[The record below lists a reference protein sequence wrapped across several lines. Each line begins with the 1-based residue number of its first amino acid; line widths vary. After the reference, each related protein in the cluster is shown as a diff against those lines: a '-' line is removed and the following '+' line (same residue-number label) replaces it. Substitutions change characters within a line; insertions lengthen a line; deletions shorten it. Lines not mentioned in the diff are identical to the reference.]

1 VDSHPEVIRQ
11 KVAIILEHFVNKG
24 SKEILGKAR
33 GMVVVRS
40 RKHCVL
46 FQQEMKKQMKDK
58 NLPYSCLVAF
68 SGEIQHNG
76 RENTESL
83 LNQENGMEGND
94 IPSSFKDPRYRL
106 LIVSSK
112 FQTGFDEPL
121 LYAMYVD
128 KKLGGVQCVQTL
140 TRLNRTKTGKR
151 GTFVLDF
158 TNDTEDV
165 VNSFQPYYT
174 TTELVGETEPD
185 KLYDLEFKIEQFG
198 LYTQDH
204 IDRFCVEFYK
214 KTDTDETLHPII
226 DEVVDNWRK
235 LDSDEIKEEFKSD
248 IQSFC
253 RLYSYI
259 AQIATF
265 TEVRWEKLYVFLR
278 FLNKKLPKKEGSTIT
293 LKDDVDLES
302 LRIQFISDSKLSLEE
317 RKGELDPM
325 SDGKSKQQE
334 EDKELLSEIIKRVN
348 DVFGIELNQE
358 DKLDITNVEKR
369 LEQHEELK
377 SVMYGNNSEDAKK
390 DFFNSL
396 VKESFTDYYSDRLDF
411 YKKVMNPKI
420 LPMLLDGMYQEFR
433 KGLRI

>member
-1 VDSHPEVIRQ
+1 V
-11 KVAIILEHFVNKG
+11 
-24 SKEILGKAR
+24 GKAR
-33 GMVVVRS
+33 GLVVVRS

-46 FQQEMKKQMKDK
+46 FQEEMKKQMMDR

-68 SGEIQHNG
+68 SGVIHHNG

-83 LNQENGMEGND
+83 LNQENGIEGND

-158 TNDTEDV
+158 ANDTEDV

-185 KLYDLEFKIEQFG
+185 KLYDLEYKIEQYG
-198 LYTQDH
+198 LFTQDH

-214 KTDTDETLHPII
+214 KTETDETLHPII
-226 DEVVDNWRK
+226 DEVVDNWRGM
-235 LDSDEIKEEFKSD
+235 DSEEKKDEFKSD

-259 AQIATF
+259 AQIASF

-278 FLNKKLPKKEGSTIT
+278 FLNKKLPKKEGSPIT

-302 LRIQFISDSKLSLEE
+302 LRIQFISDSKLSLEVK
-317 RKGELDPM
+317 KGELDPIEGG
-325 SDGKSKQQE
+325 SSKQQE

-348 DVFGIELNQE
+348 DVFGVELTTE

-369 LEQHEELK
+369 LEEHEELK

-433 KGLRI
+433 KGLRL